1 MQQGP
6 SSPIRPASTRRRRP
20 TRRQI
25 AARRVFAAIVVVLV
39 AFLLWQFLPSGGGTE
54 ATGTKTSGAPSGSSG
69 GGGVPTS
76 AATIVPGKNP
86 IKHVIFLVKE
96 NHSFDNYFGRY
107 PGADGATS
115 GKIVNCGNGYAPAGT
130 VPLKDAPLIYAHDLG
145 HSFFPGMISI
155 NGGKMDAFNCVPLGE
170 DLEGYTQF
178 DRDTLPVYWTLAD
191 RFVLADH
198 FFTSMYGPTF
208 PEHLYTVAAQAYGI
222 VDNKSTGTTPGSG
235 SYCDDPTE
243 FTKRFPIE
251 KLSSQDIKTIMHLEE
266 HVTDSIVNQYKI
278 ASYWVNTRTCVNIK
292 TLPDELEQ
300 AGISWKYYATPD
312 VWMNALQA
320 VRHIRF
326 GPLWKNVQSP
336 DQFLTDIGDGD
347 LPEVSWLI
355 PPEGNPNEHPGAGV
369 SVCGGQNWTVEYL
382 NALFRST
389 FWASTALVIVWDDFG
404 GFYDHVVPPHYDIMG
419 LGPRTPALIISP
431 YTRAGDNPAGGSID
445 PTTYEFSSVLKFIEE
460 LHGLQPL
467 TDRDAQASPLA
478 GAFDF
483 TDPPRMNHP
492 KLHDLSC
499 PA

>member
-1 MQQGP
+1 M
-6 SSPIRPASTRRRRP
+6 
-20 TRRQI
+20 
-25 AARRVFAAIVVVLV
+25 
-39 AFLLWQFLPSGGGTE
+39 
-54 ATGTKTSGAPSGSSG
+54 
-69 GGGVPTS
+69 
-76 AATIVPGKNP
+76 
-86 IKHVIFLVKE
+86 
-96 NHSFDNYFGRY
+96 
-107 PGADGATS
+107 
-115 GKIVNCGNGYAPAGT
+115 
-130 VPLKDAPLIYAHDLG
+130 KDAPLIYAHDLG

-178 DRDTLPVYWTLAD
+178 DRDHVARLLDARRPVRPGRSL
-191 RFVLADH
+191 LH
-198 FFTSMYGPTF
+198 
-208 PEHLYTVAAQAYGI
+208 
-222 VDNKSTGTTPGSG
+222 VDVRPDVPRAPLHGRRAGVRHRGQQVDARTDPG

-251 KLSSQDIKTIMHLEE
+251 KLTQQDIKTIMHLEE

-278 ASYWVNTRTCVNIK
+278 ASYWEDTRTCVNIK
-292 TLPDELEQ
+292 TLPDELER

-326 GPLWKNVQSP
+326 GPLWKKVQSP
-336 DQFLTDIGDGD
+336 DQFLTDIDDGD
-347 LPEVSWLI
+347 LPDVSWLI

-369 SVCGGQNWTVEYL
+369 SVCEGQNWTVEYL
-382 NALFRST
+382 NALFHSK
-389 FWASTALVIVWDDFG
+389 FWASTAVVIVWDDFG

-483 TDPPRMNHP
+483 TDPPRLNYP
-492 KLHDLSC
+492 KLQDLDC
-499 PA
+499 PP

>member
-25 AARRVFAAIVVVLV
+25 AGRRAFAAIVVALLV
-39 AFLLWQFLPSGGGTE
+39 FLLWQFLPSGGGTK
-54 ATGTKTSGAPSGSSG
+54 ATGTKTPAVPSGSNG
-69 GGGVPTS
+69 GGALPTS
-76 AATIVPGKNP
+76 SATATIVPGKNP

-115 GKIVNCGNGYAPAGT
+115 GKIVNCGNGYPSAGT

-222 VDNKSTGTTPGSG
+222 VDNKSTSDHPG

-251 KLSSQDIKTIMHLEE
+251 KLTPQDIKTIMRLEE

-300 AGISWKYYATPD
+300 AGVSWKYYATPD

-326 GPLWKNVQSP
+326 GPLWKKVQSP
-336 DQFLTDIGDGD
+336 SQFLTDIDDGD

-369 SVCGGQNWTVEYL
+369 SVCEGQNWTVEYL
-382 NALFRST
+382 NALFHSK

-483 TDPPRMNHP
+483 TDPPRMNYP
-492 KLHDLSC
+492 KLQDLNC
-499 PA
+499 PT